1 MHGRR
6 FVFLFLIA
14 IMSSSNGTINVAA
27 AEQPSSGKF
36 LAFTH
41 AGEERKYLL
50 HLPQELPEKAPLV
63 FMLHGYRGDAR
74 DYMAELGV
82 KGIADKNGFALC
94 VPQGARDVKGIPH
107 WNARLKISRT
117 NDIDF
122 LSKLAIQLQQSH
134 RLDPARTF
142 LCGVSNGGFMSYT
155 LVAERPDVFR
165 AAASVIG
172 TMSGY
177 TWKHRSQIQPAP
189 ILQISGLNDEV
200 VPYDGSMSRSGGWG
214 GAPHQQTIMD
224 FWSKLNKTRTAEVVQ
239 ISDRTTAHYY
249 RKGTDDHEVWHYKVK
264 GFGHRIP
271 GTRELGDT
279 AFDIVWQFFSKY

>member
-1 MHGRR
+1 
-6 FVFLFLIA
+6 
-14 IMSSSNGTINVAA
+14 MSSSSGTINVAA

-36 LAFTH
+36 LTFTH

-50 HLPQELPEKAPLV
+50 HLPKELPEKAPLV
-63 FMLHGYRGDAR
+63 FVLHGYRGDAR

-82 KGIADKNGFALC
+82 EGIADKNGFALC
-94 VPQGARDVKGIPH
+94 VPQGARDVEGIPH

-142 LCGVSNGGFMSYT
+142 VSGVSNGGFMSYT
-155 LVAERPDVFR
+155 LVAERPDVFK

-177 TWKHRSQIQPAP
+177 TWRHRDQIQPTP
-189 ILQISGLNDEV
+189 ILQISGMDDEV
-200 VPYDGSMSRSGGWG
+200 VPYNGSMSRSGGWG
-214 GAPHQQTIMD
+214 GAPDQGIIIN
-224 FWSKLNKTRTAEVVQ
+224 FWTELNKTKSAEVVQ
-239 ISDRTTAHYY
+239 VSSKTTAHYY
-249 RKGTDDHEVWHYKVK
+249 RDGTGDNEVWHYKVK

-271 GTRELGDT
+271 GAREMGDT
-279 AFDIVWQFFSKY
+279 AFNVVWLFFSKF

>member
-1 MHGRR
+1 MPGRR

-14 IMSSSNGTINVAA
+14 IMSSSSGTINVAA

-36 LAFTH
+36 LTFTH

-50 HLPQELPEKAPLV
+50 HLPEELPEKAPLV

-94 VPQGARDVKGIPH
+94 VPQGARDVEGIPH

-117 NDIDF
+117 DDIDF

-142 LCGVSNGGFMSYT
+142 VSGVSNGGFMSYT
-155 LVAERPDVFR
+155 LVAERPDVFK

-189 ILQISGLNDEV
+189 ILQISGMDDEV

-214 GAPHQQTIMD
+214 GAPDQGIIIN
-224 FWSKLNKTRTAEVVQ
+224 FWTELNKTRTAEVVQ

-271 GTRELGDT
+271 GANVLGDT
-279 AFDIVWQFFSKY
+279 AFEVVWQFFSKY

>member
-1 MHGRR
+1 MPGRR

-14 IMSSSNGTINVAA
+14 IMSSSSGTSNIAA
-27 AEQPSSGKF
+27 ADQPSSGKF
-36 LAFTH
+36 LTFTH
-41 AGEERKYLL
+41 TGEERKYLL
-50 HLPQELPEKAPLV
+50 HLPEELPEKAPLV

-82 KGIADKNGFALC
+82 KRIADKNGFALC
-94 VPQGARDVKGIPH
+94 VPQGARDAEGIPH

-117 NDIDF
+117 DDIDF

-142 LCGVSNGGFMSYT
+142 VSGVSNGGFMSYT
-155 LVAERPDVFR
+155 LVAERPDVFK

-189 ILQISGLNDEV
+189 ILQISGMDDEV
-200 VPYDGSMSRSGGWG
+200 VPYDGSMSRTGGWG

-224 FWSKLNKTRTAEVVQ
+224 FWSKLNKTQSEKVVQ
-239 ISDRTTAHYY
+239 ISSRTVAHYY
-249 RKGTDDHEVWHYKVK
+249 KNGTKNHEVWHYKIK

-271 GTRELGDT
+271 GRRELGDT
-279 AFDIVWQFFSKY
+279 AFDVVWQFFSKY

>member
-1 MHGRR
+1 MFKPCELETSESANADASSWIRRSMHGRR

-117 NDIDF
+117 DDIDF

-134 RLDPARTF
+134 RLNPARTF
-142 LCGVSNGGFMSYT
+142 VCGVSNGGFMSYT

-172 TMSGY
+172 TMRDRKS
-177 TWKHRSQIQPAP
+177 
-189 ILQISGLNDEV
+189 V
-200 VPYDGSMSRSGGWG
+200 V
-214 GAPHQQTIMD
+214 
-224 FWSKLNKTRTAEVVQ
+224 
-239 ISDRTTAHYY
+239 
-249 RKGTDDHEVWHYKVK
+249 
-264 GFGHRIP
+264 
-271 GTRELGDT
+271 
-279 AFDIVWQFFSKY
+279 